1 MTRTTRKNVSI
12 FEAILLKYIIKI
24 NGAFLNELQTIVFK
38 TETMREFF
46 SKKGEK
52 NKWFFFK
59 LCYVLES
66 SIFPNA
72 PCYNVYAII
81 LILCVNY

>member
-24 NGAFLNELQTIVFK
+24 NGAFLNQLQTIVFK

-52 NKWFFFK
+52 NKWFFF
-59 LCYVLES
+59 
-66 SIFPNA
+66 F
-72 PCYNVYAII
+72 
-81 LILCVNY
+81 